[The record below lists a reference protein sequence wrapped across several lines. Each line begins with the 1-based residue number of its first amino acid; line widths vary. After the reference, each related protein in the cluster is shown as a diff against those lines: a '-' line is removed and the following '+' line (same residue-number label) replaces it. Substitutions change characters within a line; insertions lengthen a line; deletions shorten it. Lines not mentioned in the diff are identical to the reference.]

1 MKETERRILFTK
13 PSLIKIVFVLMFL
26 SSLLYLILGEI
37 ILPNEEKFENEC
49 KILDVD
55 WYLVEEGKRSEAF
68 TIPCSYPEEKE
79 QEVTIEGELPV
90 QDLEGKYILCW
101 TQGADMQIFI
111 NGELRETYNTKKT
124 RLLGSSSASKYI
136 MLGLRE
142 DDIGKTIRITT
153 LNHEKSHYNFRE
165 IYIGNTMGLW
175 LKVLEENTVA
185 IAASVLVFILGLAAL
200 AVSLGF
206 EGLYNR
212 KIPLKHL
219 SVGVII
225 VAIWLIANAT
235 IRQLFFPNVSVI
247 HDTAYIMVMLIGMPF
262 LFYMDTMQEKRYT
275 KFYMTVEILI
285 IINFFVANLLVILLK
300 WNYSQTFNQSAICD
314 GASILVIIVTVII
327 DIVKKRVR
335 PYLLSAIG
343 ILGFCFCSLL
353 QIVCFLFQLKATYSG
368 IVMVAGIIFLL
379 GISFISMIIDTEKTQ
394 HEKDKAILASKSQ
407 AKFLANMSHEIRTPI
422 NAVLGMNEMILRE
435 EKDPQIRSYAQDIQS
450 AGKTLLS
457 LINDILDLSKI
468 ESGKMEIVPVDYD
481 VSSLLNDCYN
491 LVVKRAR
498 DKGLLLEYDC
508 NLSIPRR
515 LFGDEVRIRQI
526 IINFLTNAI
535 KYTDAGKV
543 NLSLDYRREE
553 EDKIILIIRVKDT
566 GQGITPEDQKKIFD
580 SFQRVKEE
588 QNRNIEGTGLGLSI
602 TKQLLDLMQGT
613 VLVDS
618 VYGQGSTFTVEI
630 PQKIV
635 IDEPVGENL
644 YSQDQ
649 DEMPVVEQEVVV
661 YPDCRT
667 LIVDDVSMN
676 LRVMEGLL
684 KRTKIKIDTA
694 ISGKEC
700 LNRVCQ
706 KKYDII
712 FLDHMMPDLDGIE
725 TLKRMHMLE
734 GNLNQDTPVIMLTA
748 NAISGA
754 REEYLQAGFTD
765 YLAKPVDGKHIENML
780 KKYLP
785 EECHK
790 SNFSALQAK
799 YPFLDVEIG
808 MGFSGGNEEFYEEI
822 LAMFVEGDKTK
833 DFEQCLEQKDWQH
846 YQRHAHG
853 LKGTAG
859 AIGAMA
865 LSKFAAEMEEAAGA
879 GQEEKILTYHVK
891 FMELYHKVLD
901 GVSNAGKQK

>member
-1 MKETERRILFTK
+1 
-13 PSLIKIVFVLMFL
+13 
-26 SSLLYLILGEI
+26 
-37 ILPNEEKFENEC
+37 
-49 KILDVD
+49 
-55 WYLVEEGKRSEAF
+55 
-68 TIPCSYPEEKE
+68 
-79 QEVTIEGELPV
+79 
-90 QDLEGKYILCW
+90 
-101 TQGADMQIFI
+101 
-111 NGELRETYNTKKT
+111 
-124 RLLGSSSASKYI
+124 
-136 MLGLRE
+136 
-142 DDIGKTIRITT
+142 
-153 LNHEKSHYNFRE
+153 
-165 IYIGNTMGLW
+165 
-175 LKVLEENTVA
+175 
-185 IAASVLVFILGLAAL
+185 
-200 AVSLGF
+200 
-206 EGLYNR
+206 
-212 KIPLKHL
+212 
-219 SVGVII
+219 
-225 VAIWLIANAT
+225 
-235 IRQLFFPNVSVI
+235 
-247 HDTAYIMVMLIGMPF
+247 
-262 LFYMDTMQEKRYT
+262 
-275 KFYMTVEILI
+275 
-285 IINFFVANLLVILLK
+285 
-300 WNYSQTFNQSAICD
+300 
-314 GASILVIIVTVII
+314 
-327 DIVKKRVR
+327 
-335 PYLLSAIG
+335 
-343 ILGFCFCSLL
+343 
-353 QIVCFLFQLKATYSG
+353 
-368 IVMVAGIIFLL
+368 
-379 GISFISMIIDTEKTQ
+379 MIIDTEKTQ

-435 EKDPQIRSYAQDIQS
+435 EKDPQIRSYAEDIQS

-508 NLSIPRR
+508 NLSVPRR

-553 EDKIILIIRVKDT
+553 DQKIILIIRVKDT

-580 SFQRVKEE
+580 SFQRVKEK

-613 VLVDS
+613 VEVES

-630 PQKIV
+630 PQEIV
-635 IDEPVGENL
+635 IDEPLGENL

-706 KKYDII
+706 RKYDII

-725 TLKRMHMLE
+725 TLQRMHTLE

-765 YLAKPVDGKHIENML
+765 YLTKPVDGKHIEKIL

-785 EECHK
+785 EERHK
-790 SNFSALQAK
+790 SNVSALQEK
-799 YPFLDVEIG
+799 YPFLDVETG

-833 DFEQCLEQKDWQH
+833 DFEKCLEQKDWQH

-859 AIGAMA
+859 AIGATA
-865 LSKFAAEMEEAAGA
+865 LSKFAAEMENAAA
-879 GQEEKILTYHVK
+879 KEEEEKIISYHDK
-891 FMELYHKVLD
+891 FMALYHKVLE
-901 GVSNAGKQK
+901 GVKNADK

>member
-1 MKETERRILFTK
+1 MKETERRILLNK
-13 PSLIKIVFVLMFL
+13 PSVIKILFVLMFL

-55 WYLVEEGKRSEAF
+55 WYLVEGEERSEAF
-68 TIPCSYPEEKE
+68 TIPCSYPEEKG

-101 TQGADMQIFI
+101 TQGADMRIFI
-111 NGELRETYNTKKT
+111 NGELRETYNTKRT
-124 RLLGSSSASKYI
+124 RLLGSASASKYI

-142 DDIGKTIRITT
+142 DDLGKTIRITT
-153 LNHEKSHYNFRE
+153 ENHEKSNYNFRE

-200 AVSLGF
+200 AVSIGF
-206 EGLYNR
+206 EALYKR

-247 HDTAYIMVMLIGMPF
+247 HDTAYIMVMLIAMPF
-262 LFYMDTMQEKRYT
+262 LFYMDTVQEKRYT
-275 KFYMTVEILI
+275 RLYKVVETLI
-285 IINFFVANLLVILLK
+285 IINFVVSNLLVILLK
-300 WNYSQTFNQSAICD
+300 WNYSQTFNQSVICD
-314 GASILVIIVTVII
+314 GAGILIIIVSIII

-343 ILGFCFCSLL
+343 ILGFCLCSLL
-353 QIVCFLFQLKATYSG
+353 QIICFVCQFKATYSG
-368 IVMVAGIIFLL
+368 IVMVIGILFLL
-379 GISFISMIIDTEKTQ
+379 GISFISMIIDTQKTQ
-394 HEKDKAILASKSQ
+394 YEKDKAILASKSQ

-435 EKDPQIRSYAQDIQS
+435 EKDPQIRSYAEDIQS

-508 NLSIPRR
+508 NLSVPRR

-553 EDKIILIIRVKDT
+553 DQRIILIIRVKDT

-630 PQKIV
+630 PQGIV

-644 YSQDQ
+644 YSQEQ
-649 DEMPVVEQEVVV
+649 DEVPIVEQEVVV

-706 KKYDII
+706 RKYDII

-725 TLKRMHMLE
+725 TLKRMHTLE

-748 NAISGA
+748 NAIAGA

-765 YLAKPVDGKHIENML
+765 YLAKPVDGKHIEKML

-785 EECHK
+785 EERHK
-790 SNFSALQAK
+790 SNVSALQAK

-859 AIGAMA
+859 AIGATA
-865 LSKFAAEMEEAAGA
+865 LSKFASEMEDAAGA
-879 GQEEKILTYHVK
+879 GQEEKILTYHEK
-891 FMELYHKVLD
+891 FMALYHKVLA
-901 GVSNAGKQK
+901 GVNDAGKQK